1 MAAEVYWIRAQHH
14 SDITSEGY
22 VGVSKNSQ
30 KRWLYGHKWSH
41 SKARHDNQHLSSA
54 INKYG
59 WDLLVKTVVL
69 IGEETYCYEIERKL
83 RPSEGIGWN
92 LSVGGHKPPITK
104 FRGETYISPLKG
116 ISRPTPWLV
125 GVAKPPS
132 KEACA
137 AGGRAAKGRKNTPE
151 HLEKRMASRRVTRIS
166 RGQIKSL
173 MVNGVKYESSK
184 VASVAVEIP
193 ESTLKYWA
201 YGRGKIGPKYAHI
214 TECRWIQ

>member
-41 SKARHDNQHLSSA
+41 SKARHDNQHLSNA

-69 IGEETYCYEIERKL
+69 IGEEAYCYEIERKL

-92 LSVGGHKPPITK
+92 LSVGGHKPPVSK
-104 FRGETYISPLKG
+104 YRGETYISPLKG

-125 GVAKPPS
+125 GKKKIGQPLSEAAKAKVS
-132 KEACA
+132 AFQ
-137 AGGRAAKGRKNTPE
+137 KGRKQT
-151 HLEKRMASRRVTRIS
+151 LDQVAKRVASRKKTLEAQGRTR
-166 RGQIKSL
+166 
-173 MVNGVKYESSK
+173 
-184 VASVAVEIP
+184 
-193 ESTLKYWA
+193 
-201 YGRGKIGPKYAHI
+201 
-214 TECRWIQ
+214 